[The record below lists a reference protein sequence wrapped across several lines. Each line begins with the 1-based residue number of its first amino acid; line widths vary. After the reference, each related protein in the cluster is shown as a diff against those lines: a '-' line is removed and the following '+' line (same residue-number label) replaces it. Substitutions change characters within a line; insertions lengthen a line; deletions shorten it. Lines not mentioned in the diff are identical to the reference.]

1 VAEPLAGAR
10 GNVSYADHACDCLL
24 SVHVRNT
31 GKMPAA
37 ETVLFRHSIWTSRA
51 VRWTRSLSGFGRVQL
66 KPSEGRRVEA
76 TVTARELAIWK
87 EDGWLVEGG
96 EYRVDACSSAID
108 CRANLNMLNS

>member
-1 VAEPLAGAR
+1 MAEPLAGAR

-66 KPSEGRRVEA
+66 KPSEGSSRGGHGHSERAGDLEGRRL
-76 TVTARELAIWK
+76 AR
-87 EDGWLVEGG
+87 
-96 EYRVDACSSAID
+96 
-108 CRANLNMLNS
+108 